1 MKNLKNLLVSF
12 MAIVICFTICSC
24 DKNKILTEEDMLR
37 YANDQHGNG
46 LSYTGMSLY
55 GNEAITWFTADP
67 LNPTTLA
74 IVFSKNNDGSYTLV
88 EDTNYFQD
96 ADACYFI
103 WRNGIAVHIENEEIK
118 EVAVGLER
126 ISVTE
131 YPFNTYVEFKENAPN
146 IDICYFD
153 ADGNKVV

>member
-1 MKNLKNLLVSF
+1 M
-12 MAIVICFTICSC
+12 VICSTLCAC

-67 LNPTTLA
+67 SDPTALA
-74 IVFSKNNDGSYTLV
+74 IVFLKNNDGSYTLV

-96 ADACYFI
+96 ADACYI
-103 WRNGIAVHIENEEIK
+103 LWRNGIAVHIENEKIK

-131 YPFNTYVEFKENAPN
+131 YPFNTYVEFKENTSN
-146 IDICYFD
+146 ITIYYLD
-153 ADGNKVV
+153 ADGNKLA